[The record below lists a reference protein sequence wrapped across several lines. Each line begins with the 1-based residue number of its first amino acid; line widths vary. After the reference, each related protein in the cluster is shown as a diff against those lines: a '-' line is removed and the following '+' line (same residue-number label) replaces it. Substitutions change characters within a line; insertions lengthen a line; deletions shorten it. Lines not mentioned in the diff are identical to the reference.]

1 MMKASAKR
9 RRTKAEIEEE
19 KLESMRKEQEIRQ
32 KLEAWEQMEAAL
44 EESERKNDKLRRQSE
59 SMKQIYEDGLI
70 KKDDAGSYVV
80 VDDPAEQEQ
89 IKARRSKPKKRGN
102 VQPEQMYI
110 DETDPDK
117 QEGDLD

>member
-1 MMKASAKR
+1 MKASAKR

-19 KLESMRKEQEIRQ
+19 KLDTMKKEQEIRE
-32 KLEAWEQMEAAL
+32 KLAAWEQMEAAL

-70 KKDDAGSYVV
+70 KKDDSGSYVV
-80 VDDPAEQEQ
+80 VDDPTEQEQ
-89 IKARRSKPKKRGN
+89 IKARRSKPKRRGN
-102 VQPEQMYI
+102 VEPEQMYI

-117 QEGDLD
+117 QDGEID